1 MVCEMRKIMLDMDD
15 VMTNGTFHELLEKY
29 LGHKFDYNLVK
40 GYRIQDALGDKKEDF
55 FKLLAKTNLY
65 DGAELFQDCYDVLK
79 KLSEYYEIHIC
90 TDYIWPEIIEAA
102 GDNLKNKYDFLYNE
116 LEFLNPRNYIFTA
129 DKSIVNCDI
138 RIDDKISNLNVEGAE
153 IKLLFTAYHN
163 KDITDEELSKQNI
176 VRVNNWK
183 EIEQILLKGI

>member
-1 MVCEMRKIMLDMDD
+1 MDD

-90 TDYIWPEIIEAA
+90 TDYIWPEIIESA
-102 GDNLKNKYDFLYNE
+102 GNNLKNKY
-116 LEFLNPRNYIFTA
+116 EFLIKELDFIDPRHYIFTA

-138 RIDDKISNLNVEGAE
+138 RIDDKVSNLNVDGAE

-163 KDITDEELSKQNI
+163 KNITDEELAKQNI

-183 EIEQILLKGI
+183 EIEQVLLKGN